1 MSKHFRNE
9 LKSSLIIPVGW
20 LFADLLLALAML
32 FLVANTIGDST
43 KAKSI
48 PTPTPVPKPTVT
60 PTPSPIANLLILDS
74 TRVTFI
80 IQSINPDLLSQGD
93 TGAINDLE
101 NKLRD
106 AIKQKHLQARRAG
119 IAIAYGG
126 ADDFSQ
132 EDRGASVAAEVY
144 KVLGML
150 GRQAF
155 VFCHTIYYDPLFTRN
170 HPHDTVVIDIYFF
183 SASAGGC

>member
-1 MSKHFRNE
+1 
-9 LKSSLIIPVGW
+9 
-20 LFADLLLALAML
+20 ML
-32 FLVANTIGDST
+32 FLVANTIGAST

-48 PTPTPVPKPTVT
+48 PTPTPIPKPTVT

-80 IQSINPDLLSQGD
+80 IQSIDPDRGSEGD

-126 ADDFSQ
+126 ANDLSQ
-132 EDRGASVAAEVY
+132 AELNRALQVAGEVY
-144 KVLGML
+144 NVLDML
-150 GRQAF
+150 GNQDF
-155 VFCHTIYYDPLFTRN
+155 VFCRTVHYDPLFTTS